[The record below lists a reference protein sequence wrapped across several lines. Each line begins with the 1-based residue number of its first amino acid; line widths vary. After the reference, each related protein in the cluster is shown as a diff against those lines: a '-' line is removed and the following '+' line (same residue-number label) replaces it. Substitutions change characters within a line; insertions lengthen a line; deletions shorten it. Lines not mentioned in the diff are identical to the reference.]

1 MRLRYVTDDV
11 PGFSR
16 KKSLFSF
23 VYFDEEGKKVR
34 DKKVLARIRSLGI
47 PPAYTNVWICPFDNG
62 HIQATALDAR
72 GRKQYFYHL
81 DWTAHQQETKF
92 HRMDLFA
99 RTLSRVRRRVARD
112 LALRGMPKDKVL
124 AALVRL
130 LDTTYIR
137 IGNES
142 YAEENHSF
150 GLTTLRDRHVRGVGE
165 HMRFIFQG
173 KSGVV
178 HEVPLQ
184 DARLRKIVAVCHD
197 LPGQELFAYLDAE
210 GKAHDVSSEDVNTYL
225 KEISREEITAKD
237 FRTWHATVIV
247 AEYLW
252 KHPLPKKK
260 QEEHLNMRSA
270 VQQAARALGNTVA
283 VCKKSYVHPR
293 VLLLYAQGSFIWKSP
308 SEALRKKY
316 AHLHMQEVALL
327 KFLEDL

>member
-1 MRLRYVTDDV
+1 MRLRYVTDTV
-11 PGFSR
+11 PGFTR
-16 KKSLFSF
+16 KKGFFSF
-23 VYFDEEGKKVR
+23 VYLDEHRKKIR
-34 DKKVLARIRSLGI
+34 NTHVLTRIRSLGI
-47 PPAYTNVWICPFDNG
+47 PPAYADVWICSFENG
-62 HIQATALDAR
+62 HIQATAIDAR
-72 GRKQYFYHL
+72 GRKQYFYHP

-150 GLTTLRDRHVRGVGE
+150 GLTTLRDQHVHGVGE
-165 HMRFIFQG
+165 HMRFIFRG

-178 HEVPLQ
+178 HEVPLK
-184 DARLRKIVAVCHD
+184 DARLRKIIAACHD

-210 GKAHDVSSEDVNTYL
+210 GKAHDVSSEDVNAYL
-225 KEISREEITAKD
+225 KEISQEEITAKD

-252 KHPLPKKK
+252 KHPLPTKK
-260 QEEHLNMRSA
+260 QKAHLYVRSA
-270 VQQAARALGNTVA
+270 VQRAARALGNTAA
-283 VCKKSYVHPR
+283 VCKKSYVHPL
-293 VLLLYAQGSFIWKSP
+293 VLTSYGKGDFVWKSP

-316 AHLHMQEVALL
+316 AHLHVQEIALL
-327 KFLEDL
+327 KLLEDI